1 MIRFRDFR
9 GFRGFLTI
17 RRLLGA
23 VLAVTVVPACSSSGI
38 SSPGSA
44 PSQVVPGALGRS
56 ANRSVALRYDAGT
69 CPSSVVYVVSNYNT
83 AVEIYDRAAFDAGP
97 CGSVTGFSLPQGL
110 FVDSKR
116 GLWVAD
122 AVAQKIYRF
131 VPGTSG
137 PVATLSDPNGTPFA
151 VAVEPSSGTVYV
163 SEYQNN
169 NNPHT
174 LVEVYANGSTTPTGS
189 LSDPNA
195 RNGGYAA
202 VDSAGNLYVT
212 FMTQANRGQ
221 VDRWIHGAGT
231 PEDLGLKLISAGGIV
246 TTASGAL
253 AVCDTYH
260 SRCGIYAHGST
271 KISHVFGHM
280 GHGNGGIQNKPP
292 WLFPE
297 ALVLDRSE
305 QRAYLTANSLSVWRF
320 PGPKSRPNHLAVEEI
335 KIPDGGADAGIAV
348 SPASRPGAP
357 W

>member
-1 MIRFRDFR
+1 MRRLRDFR
-9 GFRGFLTI
+9 GFLTV
-17 RRLLGA
+17 RRLLA
-23 VLAVTVVPACSSSGI
+23 ATLAVAIVPACSSLG
-38 SSPGSA
+38 SPSLGSV
-44 PSQVVPGALGRS
+44 PSQAVPGALGRS
-56 ANRSVALRYDAGT
+56 AYRSVALRYDAGT
-69 CPSSVVYVVSNYNT
+69 CPSSVVYVVSDYD
-83 AVEIYDRAAFDAGP
+83 AAIKIYDRAALDAGP

-122 AVAQKIYRF
+122 AAAQKIYRF
-131 VPGTSG
+131 VPGTRG
-137 PVATLSDPNGTPFA
+137 PVVTLSDPNGTPYA

-163 SEYQNN
+163 TEYKNN
-169 NNPHT
+169 NDPHT

-189 LSDPNA
+189 LSDPNG

-202 VDSAGNLYVT
+202 VDNAGNLYVT
-212 FMTQANRGQ
+212 FMTQANTGQ
-221 VDRWIHGAGT
+221 VDRWIGGAGT
-231 PEDLGLKLISAGGIV
+231 PEDLGLKLVSAGGIV

-260 SRCGIYAHGST
+260 SRCGIYKRGST

-280 GHGNGGIQNKPP
+280 GHGSGGIETDKPP

-297 ALVLDRSE
+297 ALALDRSE
-305 QRAYLTANSLSVWRF
+305 QRAYLTANTLSVWKF
-320 PGPKSRPNHLAVEEI
+320 PGPKSRPNHLATEEI
-335 KIPDGGADAGIAV
+335 KVPDGGADKGIAV

>member
-1 MIRFRDFR
+1 MTRLRD
-9 GFRGFLTI
+9 FRGFLTI

-23 VLAVTVVPACSSSGI
+23 MLAVAVVPACSSS
-38 SSPGSA
+38 SNTSHGST
-44 PSQVVPGALGRS
+44 PSQVVPGTLGRS
-56 ANRSVALRYDAGT
+56 TNRSVALRYDAGT

-83 AVEIYDRAAFDAGP
+83 GVKIYDRAALDAGP

-122 AVAQKIYRF
+122 AAAQKIYRF

-137 PVATLSDPNGTPFA
+137 PVVTLSDPNGTPSA
-151 VAVEPSSGTVYV
+151 VVVEPNSGSVYV
-163 SEYQNN
+163 TEYQNN

-221 VDRWIHGAGT
+221 VDRWIRGAGT
-231 PEDLGLKLISAGGIV
+231 PENLELKLISAGGIV
-246 TTASGAL
+246 TTGSGAL

-260 SRCGIYAHGST
+260 SRCGIYARGST

-280 GHGNGGIQNKPP
+280 GHGSGGIENKPP

-305 QRAYLTANSLSVWRF
+305 QRAYLTANTLSVWRF

-335 KIPDGGADAGIAV
+335 KVPDGGADEGIAV
-348 SPASRPGAP
+348 SPPSRAGAP

>member
-1 MIRFRDFR
+1 MRRLRD
-9 GFRGFLTI
+9 FRGFLTI
-17 RRLLGA
+17 GRLLGA
-23 VLAVTVVPACSSSGI
+23 VLAVAVMPACSSSGSPSLGSP
-38 SSPGSA
+38 SSQAALEG
-44 PSQVVPGALGRS
+44 LGRS
-56 ANRSVALRYDAGT
+56 ANRNVILRYDAGACT
-69 CPSSVVYVVSNYNT
+69 SSVVYVVSNYNA
-83 AVEIYDRAAFDAGP
+83 AVKIYDRAALDAGP
-97 CGSVTGFSLPQGL
+97 CGAVTGFSLPRGL

-122 AVAQKIYRF
+122 AAAQKIYRF

-137 PVATLSDPNGTPFA
+137 PVVTLSDPFGTPSA
-151 VAVEPSSGTVYV
+151 VVVEPSSGTVYV
-163 SEYQNN
+163 TEYQNN
-169 NNPHT
+169 NDPHT
-174 LVEVYANGSTTPTGS
+174 LVEVYPNGSLTPTGS
-189 LSDPNA
+189 LSEPNA

-202 VDSAGNLYVT
+202 LDNAGNLYVT

-221 VDRWIHGAGT
+221 VDRWMRGAGT
-231 PEDLGLKLISAGGIV
+231 PQDLGLKLISAGGIV

-260 SRCGIYAHGST
+260 SRCGIYARGST

-280 GHGNGGIQNKPP
+280 GRGNGGIENKPP

-305 QRAYLTANSLSVWRF
+305 QRAYLTANTLSVWRF
-320 PGPKSRPNHLAVEEI
+320 PGPKSRPNHLAIEEI
-335 KIPDGGADAGIAV
+335 KVPDGGADEGIAA